1 MAKKW
6 LILSMLLTA
15 LGGSAFAWA
24 TQPHAA
30 GAAAADCPCHCPVCP
45 FKK

>member
-15 LGGSAFAWA
+15 LTGSAFAWA
-24 TQPHAA
+24 TQAHAA
-30 GAAAADCPCHCPVCP
+30 GASAADCPCHCPLCP
-45 FKK
+45 IKK

>member
-1 MAKKW
+1 MAKKF

-24 TQPHAA
+24 SHAQAA
-30 GAAAADCPCHCPVCP
+30 GASAVDCPCHCPVCP
-45 FKK
+45 LRK

>member
-24 TQPHAA
+24 TQAHAA
-30 GAAAADCPCHCPVCP
+30 GAAADSPCHCPLCP
-45 FKK
+45 IKK

>member
-1 MAKKW
+1 MTKKF

-15 LGGSAFAWA
+15 LGGSALVWA
-24 TQPHAA
+24 SRAHAE
-30 GAAAADCPCHCPVCP
+30 GAAAADCPCHCPTCP